1 MKKTTKMFG
10 AALAAAMTLGN
21 VSALACTGMYVGKD
35 VSADGTTIIARSEDI
50 SPSDYQKVHKV
61 VPHVEN
67 QPGRFLEDINGFKM
81 PLPATTYQ
89 YTTMSDYATAGDG
102 MYPAV
107 CSNEMG
113 VSITGTVS
121 SSPCEKWEEADPY
134 VENGLREAVLPA
146 AVACCSASA
155 KEGVENLLK
164 LVDEYGSAEGNVVMI
179 ADQKEAWIV
188 EIYGGHQYAA
198 MKMPT
203 DAVAV
208 YGNQFMIGCVDQADT
223 ENYVFSEGLFTTI
236 DQLGLAVKENGQY
249 NLAKSVSGNSRSEG
263 SNMRTWIGHKVLSP
277 STVGDYDN
285 DTFYE
290 LFYTPDEKV
299 TLDDVMGIYR
309 NRYEGTQYDADL
321 PGNEGM
327 RAIAVS
333 TTPETHIVQIH
344 DDYPTQSAAVTWVAP
359 GGAEHSVFLPEFSGI
374 TDTAAA
380 WKTDSAIYTENSVY
394 WAFKKICGLA
404 DTDRTLYTQG
414 VEDYWTLQEALMQA
428 EMEQAGETVK
438 ALYAQDEAKGDAYVT
453 ELAAQM
459 AEEQMANADHL
470 YAELLTVVTHNNGLK
485 SGKTPVTF
493 EATTALR
500 AAAELKGYTV
510 GWDAASGAVT
520 LTKGGDKISLQAGSA
535 AAVKNGQE
543 VELSSAPYVEQGV
556 TYVPMSF
563 VKGL

>member
-1 MKKTTKMFG
+1 M
-10 AALAAAMTLGN
+10 
-21 VSALACTGMYVGKD
+21 
-35 VSADGTTIIARSEDI
+35 
-50 SPSDYQKVHKV
+50 
-61 VPHVEN
+61 
-67 QPGRFLEDINGFKM
+67 
-81 PLPATTYQ
+81 
-89 YTTMSDYATAGDG
+89 
-102 MYPAV
+102 
-107 CSNEMG
+107 
-113 VSITGTVS
+113 
-121 SSPCEKWEEADPY
+121 
-134 VENGLREAVLPA
+134 
-146 AVACCSASA
+146 
-155 KEGVENLLK
+155 
-164 LVDEYGSAEGNVVMI
+164 
-179 ADQKEAWIV
+179 
-188 EIYGGHQYAA
+188 
-198 MKMPT
+198 
-203 DAVAV
+203 AV

-414 VEDYWTLQEALMQA
+414 VEDYW
-428 EMEQAGETVK
+428 
-438 ALYAQDEAKGDAYVT
+438 
-453 ELAAQM
+453 
-459 AEEQMANADHL
+459 NA
-470 YAELLTVVTHNNGLK
+470 
-485 SGKTPVTF
+485 P
-493 EATTALR
+493 R
-500 AAAELKGYTV
+500 R
-510 GWDAASGAVT
+510 
-520 LTKGGDKISLQAGSA
+520 
-535 AAVKNGQE
+535 
-543 VELSSAPYVEQGV
+543 P
-556 TYVPMSF
+556 
-563 VKGL
+563 

>member
-1 MKKTTKMFG
+1 
-10 AALAAAMTLGN
+10 
-21 VSALACTGMYVGKD
+21 
-35 VSADGTTIIARSEDI
+35 
-50 SPSDYQKVHKV
+50 
-61 VPHVEN
+61 
-67 QPGRFLEDINGFKM
+67 
-81 PLPATTYQ
+81 
-89 YTTMSDYATAGDG
+89 
-102 MYPAV
+102 
-107 CSNEMG
+107 
-113 VSITGTVS
+113 
-121 SSPCEKWEEADPY
+121 
-134 VENGLREAVLPA
+134 
-146 AVACCSASA
+146 
-155 KEGVENLLK
+155 
-164 LVDEYGSAEGNVVMI
+164 
-179 ADQKEAWIV
+179 
-188 EIYGGHQYAA
+188 

-223 ENYVFSEGLFTTI
+223 ENYVFSKGLFSTI

-404 DTDRTLYTQG
+404 DTDRTLYAQG

-520 LTKGGDKISLQAGSA
+520 LTKGGDKIPPGGQRRRRQERPGDGALLRPLCGAGRDLCAHELCQGPVRAENRIENKRGRSPMDSA
-535 AAVKNGQE
+535 R
-543 VELSSAPYVEQGV
+543 SRVEQSRGNAEKDV
-556 TYVPMSF
+556 SCKSESPRQSF
-563 VKGL
+563 AARRRRKKFEFVFSKDMCLGKNTTQSASVRALRVRRSGLHPSLKNACIFEKKIMEGYRCPPGCCRCRAGRIRRYRHRCGG